1 MGRPIKT
8 NIQYLREYRS
18 VLREIA
24 AGTSYRTI
32 SRVYGVGVSTV
43 WRLSKRFF

>member
-24 AGTSYRTI
+24 AGTSYRTLDSMDWTSYI
-32 SRVYGVGVSTV
+32 CRQ
-43 WRLSKRFF
+43 K